1 MAMIQWSAALSVDVK
16 EVDEQHKV
24 LFNLINKLNDAML
37 QRRAKEEM
45 GSIINELLKYT
56 ITHFSLEEN
65 YFDKFG
71 YPDTAAH
78 KAQHAHFIAET
89 KKFKTEL
96 ESGKLG
102 LSIEVMTFLSDWL
115 KNHIMG
121 VDKKYTA
128 FFHEKG
134 IK

>member
-1 MAMIQWSAALSVDVK
+1 MPMLQWSSALSVNVR
-16 EVDEQHKV
+16 EIDEQHQK
-24 LFNLINKLNDAML
+24 LINLINKLNDAML

-45 GSIINELLKYT
+45 GSIINELLRYT
-56 ITHFSLEEN
+56 VVHFSLEEG

-71 YPDTAAH
+71 YPDTPAH
-78 KAQHAHFIAET
+78 KAEHVKFVAEA
-89 KKFKTEL
+89 KKFKEQF

-121 VDKKYTA
+121 VDKKYSA
-128 FFHEKG
+128 FLNEKG
-134 IK
+134 VK